1 MEEYP
6 FEPKDTVYHFWQDRL
21 PMDVVMLRNPAKT
34 LYSLTERQGWLR
46 LRLRT
51 ETLRDE
57 ASPAYLGV
65 RQRHFS
71 WQASALLDFCPEQEE
86 EAAGLAL
93 VQSNGYHLRFEKV
106 RNERGTPCIRIRRCE
121 NGADQKIAAAEV
133 LDGVCV
139 LRMVCH
145 GLNVDFYYEQ
155 NGVKHCM
162 ARDVDIRPLSTE
174 IAGGFTG
181 CTVGM
186 YASAEGAK
194 SSGYADFG
202 WFAYEGLSESV

>member
-1 MEEYP
+1 
-6 FEPKDTVYHFWQDRL
+6 
-21 PMDVVMLRNPAKT
+21 
-34 LYSLTERQGWLR
+34 
-46 LRLRT
+46 
-51 ETLRDE
+51 
-57 ASPAYLGV
+57 
-65 RQRHFS
+65 
-71 WQASALLDFCPEQEE
+71 
-86 EAAGLAL
+86 
-93 VQSNGYHLRFEKV
+93 
-106 RNERGTPCIRIRRCE
+106 
-121 NGADQKIAAAEV
+121 
-133 LDGVCV
+133 
-139 LRMVCH
+139 MVCH
-145 GLNVDFYYEQ
+145 GLNVDLYYEQ